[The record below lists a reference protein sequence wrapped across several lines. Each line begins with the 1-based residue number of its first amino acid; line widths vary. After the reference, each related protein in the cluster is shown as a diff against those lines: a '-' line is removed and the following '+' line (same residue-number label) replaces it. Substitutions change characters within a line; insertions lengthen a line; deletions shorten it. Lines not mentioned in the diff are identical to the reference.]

1 MTCQDMTPG
10 LGHDQ
15 PAGQALELAKWVRE
29 AGERTLHLLSDL
41 TDEQL
46 LGPYIKTVNPMLWEI
61 GHVAWFQ
68 EKWVLR
74 HACGQSAVRPDAD
87 RLYDST
93 GVAHTARWGLPL
105 PTRRETLAYKK
116 EVAARVLERLDRED
130 LDEDLAYFVRLSV
143 FHEDMHTEA
152 FTYTRQTLVYPA
164 PRPMNR
170 AEDEAV
176 EWAIPFSTRS
186 TIREARSSRT
196 LGDAEVP
203 GGTFLLGAE
212 RGEPF
217 TFDNEK
223 WAHPVEVEPF
233 AIAKVPVTQR
243 EFAAFVDEGGYARR
257 RFWSDGG
264 WRWREAV
271 RAVCPVYW
279 QCTSTD
285 GWERRCFDTWI
296 PLEPDQP
303 VVHVNWYEADA
314 YCRWAGRRLPS
325 ELEWE
330 VAAAAEPCRGAV
342 ELLSGKRRFPWGDQ
356 PPDSRRAHLDWG
368 WGQEGARCSPI
379 AVNALPEGDSAFGC
393 RQMIGN
399 VWEWTSSA
407 FQPYPGFAPDP
418 YKEYSQPWFGTH
430 KVLRGGCWATRARL
444 LRNTWRNFYQPDRRD
459 VWAGFRTC
467 AATE

>member
-1 MTCQDMTPG
+1 MKTKQVSQSRSHSTS
-10 LGHDQ
+10 
-15 PAGQALELAKWVRE
+15 QA
-29 AGERTLHLLSDL
+29 
-41 TDEQL
+41 
-46 LGPYIKTVNPMLWEI
+46 
-61 GHVAWFQ
+61 
-68 EKWVLR
+68 
-74 HACGQSAVRPDAD
+74 
-87 RLYDST
+87 
-93 GVAHTARWGLPL
+93 GVARRRRYCLSER
-105 PTRRETLAYKK
+105 RREC
-116 EVAARVLERLDRED
+116 RVLERLDRGD
-130 LDEDLAYFVRLSV
+130 LEEDLAYFVRLSV
-143 FHEDMHTEA
+143 FHEDMHNEA
-152 FTYTRQTLVYPA
+152 FTYTRQTLAFPA
-164 PRPMNR
+164 PGLISP

-186 TIREARSSRT
+186 TIREAPSSQT

-203 GGTFLLGAE
+203 GGTFILGAE
-212 RGEPF
+212 REEPF

-223 WAHPVEVEPF
+223 WAHPVEVKPF
-233 AIAKVPVTQR
+233 AVAKVPVTQR
-243 EFAAFVDEGGYARR
+243 EFAAFVDESGYARR
-257 RFWSDGG
+257 RLWSDAG
-264 WRWREAV
+264 WRWREAA

-279 QCTSTD
+279 QRTSTG
-285 GWERRCFDTWI
+285 GWERRCFDAWI
-296 PLEPDQP
+296 PLEPNQP

-330 VAAAAEPCRGAV
+330 MAAAAEPYHGAV
-342 ELLSGKRRFPWGDQ
+342 ELSSGKRQFPWGDQ

-368 WGQEGARCSPI
+368 WGQKGARCSPI
-379 AVNALPEGDSAFGC
+379 AVNSLPEGDSAFGC

-407 FQPYPGFAPDP
+407 FQPYPGFVPDR